1 MSQPGSQ
8 PGSQAVS
15 PTPPEVPPH
24 QGPIGKPRFTCV
36 DEAAPSRGELVAY
49 FHQLETYLQTIM
61 AVLHF
66 IGVPHNRWP
75 EEINFTVETAVRSV
89 GTIYKMIA
97 DMERKISTWEFFL
110 VEAKL
115 KQSRD
120 LTDTMS
126 RAATAQPQPY
136 SSGSKLKV
144 PKPAPYT
151 GKKGDPAF
159 TFIAACNNY
168 RIMDP
173 NAFTSDEVFIRWS
186 LQQMSEAAGQW
197 AVMQMM
203 RLDSELDNQGRPP
216 KELRKWKNFCEHF
229 VNQFGDPGLIEKA
242 KNQWKQGLNQTGK
255 AVDYF
260 QRVEEILL

>member
-1 MSQPGSQ
+1 MSSLHTAYQSQSTNTPPSIIQALVMSQQGSR
-8 PGSQAVS
+8 AAS
-15 PTPPEVPPH
+15 PSPPEPNRNY
-24 QGPIGKPRFTCV
+24 GPIGKPRFTCA
-36 DEAAPSRGELVAY
+36 DESAPGRGELVAY
-49 FHQLETYLQTIM
+49 FNQLETYLQTIM

-66 IGVPHNRWP
+66 IGVPNNTWP
-75 EEINFTVETAVRSV
+75 DPIDFSVETAVRNV
-89 GTIYKMIA
+89 GTIYKMLA
-97 DMERKISTWEFFL
+97 DMERRISIWEFFL
-110 VEAKL
+110 AKAKL

-126 RAATAQPQPY
+126 RAATTQPQGY
-136 SSGSKLKV
+136 GGGSNKLKV

-168 RIMDP
+168 RVMDP
-173 NAFTSDEVFIRWS
+173 NAFSSDEVFIRWS
-186 LQQMSEAAGQW
+186 LQQMSDGAGQW

-229 VNQFGDPGLIEKA
+229 VNQFGDPGLMEKA
-242 KNQWKQGLNQTGK
+242 KN
-255 AVDYF
+255 
-260 QRVEEILL
+260 